1 MTMEQHKFSIL
12 KRLKSFS
19 YAFNGLKILLREE
32 HNSRIHFVA
41 TVAVIIFAIVF
52 DLNVYEW
59 IAIIFSSG
67 LVITAE
73 IINTAIENIADFIS
87 PEKNE
92 KIKVIK
98 DLSAAAVLISA
109 LTALCIG
116 LIVFI
121 PKIKF

>member
-1 MTMEQHKFSIL
+1 M
-12 KRLKSFS
+12 
-19 YAFNGLKILLREE
+19 
-32 HNSRIHFVA
+32 VA
-41 TVAVIIFAIVF
+41 TVIILIFAIIF
-52 DLNVYEW
+52 NLNATEW
-59 IAIIFSSG
+59 TAIIFSIG

-87 PEKNE
+87 PDKSE
-92 KIKVIK
+92 KIKKIK

-109 LTALCIG
+109 LTALAIG

>member
-1 MTMEQHKFSIL
+1 MEQHKFSIF
-12 KRLKSFS
+12 KRLKSFL
-19 YAFNGLKILLREE
+19 YAFNGLQILIREE
-32 HNSRIHFVA
+32 HNSRIHLVA
-41 TVAVIIFAIVF
+41 TVIILIFAIIF
-52 DLNVYEW
+52 NLNATEW
-59 IAIIFSSG
+59 TAIIFSIG

-87 PEKNE
+87 PDKSE
-92 KIKVIK
+92 KIKKIK

-109 LTALCIG
+109 LTALAIG